1 VSTDVHE
8 PSPEAVAEAEA
19 AAAEA
24 ARLASPE
31 IIADSFGE
39 YARLWA
45 RRVRSGESGAL
56 PVLIGL
62 AAIII
67 YFQAR
72 NSLFLSAGNL
82 VNLLIQGAPFIL
94 LGMAEVFVLLLGE
107 IDLSVGANGVM
118 AAVITGWM
126 AFSNPW
132 WVAILGGLAVSAV
145 IGALL
150 GTIITRLRLPSFI
163 VTLGGLFALN
173 GLIIVVIARSGHGS
187 GGTIPIAN
195 NVLDDLT
202 SGDLSPIAGWIV
214 MVVAVALA
222 GVLMTVRDRR
232 RRASNLVASP
242 ASVTALKV
250 GIMAV
255 AGIVV
260 VIVGNTNRGVTTQLR
275 GVPWAV
281 LIVLGF
287 LGVWTALLART
298 RFGRYVYAIGG
309 NAEAARRAGINLIMI
324 RTLAFTLCGLTAG
337 AAGII
342 YASRLG
348 SISSG
353 ADTGGLVLFA
363 VAAAVIGGTQLFG
376 GRGKMLHA
384 LLGGL
389 IVAAI
394 YNGLGLLGMSAAATD
409 IVTAIVLIAA
419 VSVDSLTR
427 RGRTQQ

>member
-1 VSTDVHE
+1 
-8 PSPEAVAEAEA
+8 
-19 AAAEA
+19 
-24 ARLASPE
+24 
-31 IIADSFGE
+31 
-39 YARLWA
+39 
-45 RRVRSGESGAL
+45 
-56 PVLIGL
+56 
-62 AAIII
+62 
-67 YFQAR
+67 
-72 NSLFLSAGNL
+72 
-82 VNLLIQGAPFIL
+82 
-94 LGMAEVFVLLLGE
+94 
-107 IDLSVGANGVM
+107 
-118 AAVITGWM
+118 
-126 AFSNPW
+126 
-132 WVAILGGLAVSAV
+132 
-145 IGALL
+145 
-150 GTIITRLRLPSFI
+150 
-163 VTLGGLFALN
+163 
-173 GLIIVVIARSGHGS
+173 
-187 GGTIPIAN
+187 
-195 NVLDDLT
+195 
-202 SGDLSPIAGWIV
+202 
-214 MVVAVALA
+214 
-222 GVLMTVRDRR
+222 
-232 RRASNLVASP
+232 
-242 ASVTALKV
+242 
-250 GIMAV
+250 MAV